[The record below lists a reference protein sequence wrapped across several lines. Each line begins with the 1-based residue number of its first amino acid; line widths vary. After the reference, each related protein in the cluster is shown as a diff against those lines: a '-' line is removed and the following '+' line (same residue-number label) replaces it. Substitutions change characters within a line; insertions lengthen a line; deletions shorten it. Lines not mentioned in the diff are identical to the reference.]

1 MELYTITIWLG
12 VVTYCFLVTTILV
25 GSRIIKISFKRH
37 KLLAFITLTIATIHA
52 GLFVYLN
59 FF

>member
-12 VVTYCFLVTTILV
+12 VVTYLLLVATILV
-25 GSRIIKISFKRH
+25 GSRVIKTSFKRH
-37 KLLAFITLTIATIHA
+37 TQLAFTTLILATVHA
-52 GLFVYLN
+52 SLFVYMN

>member
-12 VVTYCFLVTTILV
+12 VVTYCFLVATILV
-25 GSRIIKISFKRH
+25 GSRIIKTSFKRH
-37 KLLAFITLTIATIHA
+37 KTLAFTTFFLATLHA
-52 GLFVYLN
+52 GLFVYMN

>member
-12 VVTYCFLVTTILV
+12 VVTYILLVATILV
-25 GSRIIKISFKRH
+25 GSRIIKTSFKRH
-37 KLLAFITLTIATIHA
+37 KLLAFTTLILATVHA
-52 GLFVYLN
+52 SLFVYMN